1 MIMQKDLNQISSIIE
16 AVKKQLTNGDIRTAK
31 EWIAQLEALSQ
42 NTLDVN
48 LQFQAYVTIAKYYR
62 RIRNYD
68 ESAGRFRKALNMVSA
83 IDQKELAK
91 VIIDAHLVYITLE
104 TEYNQL
110 KKARTTVAKL
120 LDWLDKNRPDDHLA
134 YGLTYRSLGN
144 IFFADDDIQ
153 GGIKQMEKALAYF
166 YKIYPVTHPVTLD
179 VINIISNAYIKIE
192 NFESARLPYE
202 KLLQEYQKRNDQA
215 EVASTLLKIGEIYY
229 YTNLKQARSSIMKA
243 LKIFEETFEAGHEDI
258 IKALMMLGEIDEN
271 IGNYP
276 RAVNYYQKALG
287 QILTTRQNTDAIV
300 VYTYAKIGMILI
312 KMDKLAEA
320 KSYLE
325 EGLTLSEN
333 FPNIRLQFLYGL
345 GKIYSFEKNYDAA
358 FVIFREFLQRLEAS
372 GHKYCKSYANT
383 LQAIA
388 FNDLEQQKL
397 NEALKHYC
405 EALSIYEKLVSTSCR
420 EEKGLAYIRLGY
432 CYEHIEEKDLKKAEQ
447 SYEKGFR
454 ILDKVND
461 TGLLEEALAAMID
474 FYNRTNQP
482 KKRKIY
488 EDKLVKLQTRD

>member
-1 MIMQKDLNQISSIIE
+1 
-16 AVKKQLTNGDIRTAK
+16 
-31 EWIAQLEALSQ
+31 
-42 NTLDVN
+42 
-48 LQFQAYVTIAKYYR
+48 
-62 RIRNYD
+62 
-68 ESAGRFRKALNMVSA
+68 
-83 IDQKELAK
+83 
-91 VIIDAHLVYITLE
+91 
-104 TEYNQL
+104 
-110 KKARTTVAKL
+110 
-120 LDWLDKNRPDDHLA
+120 
-134 YGLTYRSLGN
+134 
-144 IFFADDDIQ
+144 
-153 GGIKQMEKALAYF
+153 MEKALAYF

-358 FVIFREFLQRLEAS
+358 FVIVKVMPTRCRPSPLT
-372 GHKYCKSYANT
+372 T
-383 LQAIA
+383 L
-388 FNDLEQQKL
+388 NNK
-397 NEALKHYC
+397 N
-405 EALSIYEKLVSTSCR
+405 
-420 EEKGLAYIRLGY
+420 
-432 CYEHIEEKDLKKAEQ
+432 
-447 SYEKGFR
+447 
-454 ILDKVND
+454 
-461 TGLLEEALAAMID
+461 
-474 FYNRTNQP
+474 
-482 KKRKIY
+482 
-488 EDKLVKLQTRD
+488 

>member
-1 MIMQKDLNQISSIIE
+1 MITQKDLNQISSIIDSVRKHL
-16 AVKKQLTNGDIRTAK
+16 ANGDMGSSK

-42 NTLDVN
+42 NTPNVN
-48 LQFQAYVTIAKYYR
+48 LQFQADVTIAKYYQR
-62 RIRNYD
+62 ARNYD
-68 ESAGRFRKALNMVSA
+68 KSAGRFRKALNLVSTV
-83 IDQKELAK
+83 DQKELAK
-91 VIIDAHLVYITLE
+91 KIIDAHLGYIALE

-120 LDWLDKNRPDDHLA
+120 LDWLDKNRSDDHLA

-166 YKIYPVTHPVTLD
+166 HNIYPDTHPVVLD
-179 VINIISNAYIKIE
+179 VINMISNAYIKLE
-192 NFESARLPYE
+192 HFEQARLLYE
-202 KLLQEYQKRNDQA
+202 KLLQEYQERNDQA
-215 EVASTLLKIGEIYY
+215 KVASTLLKIGEIFY

-243 LKIFEETFEAGHEDI
+243 LKILEKTFAAGHEDI
-258 IKALMMLGEIDEN
+258 IRALMMLGEIDEN

-276 RAVNYYQKALG
+276 RAVGYYQKALG
-287 QILTTRQNTDAIV
+287 QILTNEHKDAIV

-312 KMDKLAEA
+312 KMEKLAEA

-325 EGLTLSEN
+325 KGLGLSED

-345 GKIYSFEKNYDAA
+345 GKIYSFEKKYNDA
-358 FVIFREFLQRLEAS
+358 FVIFQEFLQRLEAS
-372 GHKYCKSYANT
+372 GHKYSKSYADT

-397 NEALKHYC
+397 NEALKHYS

-432 CYEHIEEKDLKKAEQ
+432 CYEHIEEKDVKKAEQ
-447 SYEKGFR
+447 FYEKGFR
-454 ILDKVND
+454 ILERVND
-461 TGLLEEALAAMID
+461 SGLLEEALAAIIE
-474 FYNRTNQP
+474 FYSRTNQP
-482 KKRKIY
+482 KKRKLY
-488 EDKLVKLQTRD
+488 EDKLVKLQIRE